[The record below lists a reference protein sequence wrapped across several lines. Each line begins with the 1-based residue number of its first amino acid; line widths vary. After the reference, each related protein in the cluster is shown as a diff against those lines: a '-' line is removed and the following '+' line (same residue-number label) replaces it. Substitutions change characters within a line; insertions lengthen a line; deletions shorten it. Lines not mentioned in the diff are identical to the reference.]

1 MKTALIT
8 GSGTRLGLEFARH
21 LASRG
26 YALILHS
33 NNSTQTAEALSV
45 ELNSK
50 GTIAYNVPAD
60 FSTNAG
66 IQQLIDR
73 TKEILGSRSLGLEVI
88 INSAAVMLAGRIGE
102 ISSVE
107 IDQMM
112 SINFKAPFLIS
123 QALIPIM
130 KQNGVVINISDV
142 GAEKIWLKY
151 PIYSLSKNILTQSA
165 KFFTKQ
171 FSPEVRINTLSLGII
186 LQNVNITS
194 QVWDQLMEKVP
205 LKRAGQIKEVISG
218 IDFLIDNKYVTGQTI
233 IIDGG
238 RSLEE

>member
-21 LASRG
+21 LAARG
-26 YALILHS
+26 YVLILHS
-33 NNSTQTAEALSV
+33 NNSTKTAEAYTV
-45 ELNSK
+45 ELNNR

-73 TKEILGSRSLGLEVI
+73 TKEILGSRSLELEVI
-88 INSAAVMLAGRIGE
+88 INSAAVMRSVRIGE
-102 ISSVE
+102 ISSDE
-107 IDQMM
+107 IDQVM

-123 QALIPIM
+123 QALIPLM

-142 GAEKIWLKY
+142 GAEKIWIKY
-151 PIYSLSKNILTQSA
+151 PIYSLSKNILTQSV
-165 KFFTKQ
+165 KFFAKQ
-171 FSPEVRINTLSLGII
+171 FSPKVRMNTLSLGII
-186 LQNVNITS
+186 LQDTNTTAD
-194 QVWDQLMEKVP
+194 VWEHLIQKVP
-205 LKRAGQIKEVISG
+205 LKRAGQINEVISG
-218 IDFLIDNKYVTGQTI
+218 IDFLIDNEYITGQTI

>member
-33 NNSTQTAEALSV
+33 NNSTKTAEAYTV
-45 ELNSK
+45 ELNNR

-73 TKEILGSRSLGLEVI
+73 TKEILGSRSLELEVI
-88 INSAAVMLAGRIGE
+88 INSAAVMRSVRIGE
-102 ISSVE
+102 ISSDE
-107 IDQMM
+107 IDQVM

-123 QALIPIM
+123 QALIPFM

-151 PIYSLSKNILTQSA
+151 PIYSLSKNILTQSV
-165 KFFTKQ
+165 KFFAKQ
-171 FSPEVRINTLSLGII
+171 FSPKVRMNTLSLGII
-186 LQNVNITS
+186 LQDTNTTANVWEHLI
-194 QVWDQLMEKVP
+194 QKVP
-205 LKRAGQIKEVISG
+205 LKRAGQINEVISG
-218 IDFLIDNKYVTGQTI
+218 IDFLIDNEYVTGQTI